1 MKKIAYLFFILIAA
15 AACSNQEKA
24 KQESADGGWD
34 VTVSGTIKFPGNT
47 GKVTITELTNEEN
60 GYTDSVAVS
69 SDGSFAK
76 TVHIKEPG
84 YYRIDFYDRQMVN
97 LVLDKSNV
105 ILNVDGND
113 QAGAVEIV
121 GSPDYEV
128 VRSVQDQF
136 QQFQMSPEVRQIE
149 SEFQNAVQNKQ
160 DAQVAALQEQY
171 IEAMNKSYDAIIKNL
186 ETKPVNLGLINL
198 LGGSTFQD
206 KDRYYTFYK
215 TVAEKGTQEYPT
227 SIHMRQFADMVSKMA
242 ITAIGQKAPEISL
255 PDPNGKTVTLSS
267 FQGKYVLVD
276 FWAKWC
282 GPCRRENPNVVK
294 AYNKYKK
301 YGFEILGVS
310 LDRTKEDWLA
320 AIQQD
325 GLTWTHVSDL
335 QYFNSQAAIDY
346 NINAIPFSILV
357 DPNGVI
363 IAKNLRGPALDKKLK
378 EVLEKKS

>member
-1 MKKIAYLFFILIAA
+1 MKKIIYISFALVI

-24 KQESADGGWD
+24 KQESSDGGWD
-34 VTVSGTIKFPGNT
+34 VTVSGKVKYPAA
-47 GKVTITELTNEEN
+47 GKVMVTELTNEEN
-60 GYTDSVAVS
+60 GYSDSVAVS
-69 SDGSFAK
+69 GDGSFVK
-76 TVHIKEPG
+76 TVHVKEPG
-84 YYRIDFYDRQMVN
+84 YYRFDFYDRQTVN
-97 LVLDKSNV
+97 LVIDKSNIV
-105 ILNVDGND
+105 LNVDGND
-113 QAGAVEIV
+113 EAGAVEIV
-121 GSPDYEV
+121 GSPDYEL
-128 VRSVQDQF
+128 VRGVQDQL
-136 QQFQMSPEVRQIE
+136 QQFQASPRVRQIE
-149 SEFQNAVQNKQ
+149 SEFQNAAQKEQ
-160 DAQVAALQEQY
+160 DAQVATLQGQY
-171 IEAMNKSYDAIIKNL
+171 IELMNENNDAIIKGL
-186 ETKPVNLGLINL
+186 ESKPVNLGMINL
-198 LGGSTFQD
+198 LQGNTFD
-206 KDRYYTFYK
+206 KDRYYAFYK
-215 TVAEKGTQEYPT
+215 QVAEKASKDYPT
-227 SIHMRQFADMVSKMA
+227 STHIRQFADMVTKMA

-255 PDPNGKTVTLSS
+255 PDPQGKIVTLSS

-320 AIQQD
+320 AIEQD

-335 QYFNSQAAIDY
+335 QYFNSQAAMDY

-363 IAKNLRGPALDKKLK
+363 IAKNLRGAALEKKLK